1 MYRVE
6 DGSMP
11 GPGLS
16 IFETV
21 LTFVV
26 IPSIMFVVIS
36 VLAYAMTGTR
46 KEKKKSSAS
55 VITHIE

>member
-1 MYRVE
+1 
-6 DGSMP
+6 MP

-26 IPSIMFVVIS
+26 IPTIMFVVIS
-36 VLAYAMTGTR
+36 VLAYAMTGAR